1 MVFSEIFWGSFIV
14 TISGLLLKVI
24 SMSFKSKCSECS
36 FCGIYIKRNVEIEEK
51 EHEFDI
57 VHNIKNSEV
66 HDKQDIER

>member
-14 TISGLLLKVI
+14 TVSGLLLKVI
-24 SMSFKSKCSECS
+24 SMTFKSKCSECR
-36 FCGIYIKRNVEIEEK
+36 FCGISIKRNVEIEEK

-66 HDKQDIER
+66 RDKQDIER